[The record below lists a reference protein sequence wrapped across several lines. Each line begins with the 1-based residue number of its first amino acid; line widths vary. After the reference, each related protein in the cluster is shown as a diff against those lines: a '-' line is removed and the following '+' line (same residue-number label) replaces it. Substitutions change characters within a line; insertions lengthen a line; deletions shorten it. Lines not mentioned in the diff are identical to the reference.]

1 MTRYLIDS
9 SIWIPILRGDR
20 TLRDRLRQL
29 PAGPEALLTCGP
41 IQAELIAGLTTR
53 NADAIHAI
61 SRGLACLSL
70 PSVDSFIHAGELK
83 ARARQKGRPVRG
95 IADCLIAVIAAAH
108 VGVVLIHRD
117 QDFTTLASLMNLDA
131 DHWSS

>member
-1 MTRYLIDS
+1 LTRYLIDS

-29 PAGPEALLTCGP
+29 PGGPEALLTCGA

-53 NADAIHAI
+53 NADAVYAI

-70 PSVDSFIHAGELK
+70 PSVDSFIM
-83 ARARQKGRPVRG
+83 RV
-95 IADCLIAVIAAAH
+95 
-108 VGVVLIHRD
+108 
-117 QDFTTLASLMNLDA
+117 N
-131 DHWSS
+131 

>member
-53 NADAIHAI
+53 NADAIYAI
-61 SRGLACLSL
+61 CRGLACLSL

>member
-20 TLRDRLRQL
+20 TLRDRLREL
-29 PAGPEALLTCGP
+29 PGGPEALLTCGP

-53 NADAIHAI
+53 NADAIYAI
-61 SRGLACLSL
+61 SRGLACLAL

-83 ARARQKGRPVRG
+83 ARARQMGRPVRG

-117 QDFTTLASLMNLDA
+117 RDLATLSTLLELDA
-131 DHWSS
+131 DHWSH